1 MEQNMQNFKCPQC
14 GKQLLIPQELEE
26 FSCLYCGARLRASAL
41 RQPKPDAQTAGDLAA
56 ASAALV
62 PCIVD
67 YRGYQKKIT
76 REQFVP
82 AFAEYEAGCADALE
96 RFSSAVMAAENP
108 QTCLQHAADAL
119 LDALEATWCR
129 RGMQED
135 DKFLIAIFFVPLL
148 RKKKLPVSEDFAA
161 CLQAAWVAR
170 WPKTPFY
177 LGDYEDIAGGF
188 RKKFLGLCFI
198 TTAVCRE
205 LGKPDDCPEL
215 TAFRAFRD
223 GYLAAQPDGPAL
235 IREYYRIAPAI
246 VTCIDLCT
254 EHTVRYRQLREE
266 YLSPCYDDLLH
277 GRQAQCKRRYVR
289 MVRALEREFLGRE
302 GQ

>member
-1 MEQNMQNFKCPQC
+1 M
-14 GKQLLIPQELEE
+14 
-26 FSCLYCGARLRASAL
+26 
-41 RQPKPDAQTAGDLAA
+41 DANEIIEAIRTA
-56 ASAALV
+56 
-62 PCIVD
+62 
-67 YRGYQKKIT
+67 
-76 REQFVP
+76 
-82 AFAEYEAGCADALE
+82 
-96 RFSSAVMAAENP
+96 
-108 QTCLQHAADAL
+108 
-119 LDALEATWCR
+119 
-129 RGMQED
+129 
-135 DKFLIAIFFVPLL
+135 
-148 RKKKLPVSEDFAA
+148 KKKTPVKVYIKASRPLHFENCHVFTGTDT
-161 CLQAAWVAR
+161 VVI
-170 WPKTPFY
+170 
-177 LGDYEDIAGGF
+177 GDYEDIAGGF

-254 EHTVRYRQLREE
+254 EHTVRYRQLREK

-277 GRQAQCKRRYVR
+277 GRQAQCKRRDVR

-302 GQ
+302 HQ